1 MDAIAAVFNHDPLL
15 SVDSEDGLGTVRPA
29 SLTFESD
36 FLLGQELE
44 FSDPDNDSKIIG
56 LEKFSGELL
65 YEFPRLTLVG
75 TCSCHPNPNL
85 CHCLNENCAS
95 SLGTNQSH
103 AKKIIKYLFFL
114 LQRPNLIQILETSS
128 YYRVPTVTENLEI
141 LRNCKIA

>member
-1 MDAIAAVFNHDPLL
+1 MNAIAAVFNHAPLL

-44 FSDPDNDSKIIG
+44 FSDPDNDNKIIG

-65 YEFPRLTLVG
+65 EFSSPTLVG

-85 CHCLNENCAS
+85 CHCHRRIVPVPLVQLVSC
-95 SLGTNQSH
+95 
-103 AKKIIKYLFFL
+103 KDKIKIKNV

-128 YYRVPTVTENLEI
+128 YYRVTTVIKSFEKHFLK
-141 LRNCKIA
+141 L

>member
-1 MDAIAAVFNHDPLL
+1 MHDLLPVDAIAAVFNHEPLL

-56 LEKFSGELL
+56 LEKFSGE
-65 YEFPRLTLVG
+65 FPRLTLIG
-75 TCSCHPNPNL
+75 TCSCHPNPDL
-85 CHCLNENCAS
+85 CHCLNDNCAS

-103 AKKIIKYLFFL
+103 AKKIIFFL
-114 LQRPNLIQILETSS
+114 LQIANLIQILETGS
-128 YYRVPTVTENLEI
+128 YYRVPTATEN
-141 LRNCKIA
+141 CKY